1 MKKAYTH
8 RIPLY
13 PWNELSTLIRFINY
27 LVNIVAAMISFYFN
41 KSFLWAI
48 FHFIFGWI
56 YMIYCLL
63 LGRFADGKLI
73 EILTSYF

>member
-1 MKKAYTH
+1 MAKTYTFQ
-8 RIPLY
+8 ISIAPVL
-13 PWNELSTLIRFINY
+13 RFITF
-27 LVNIVAAMISFYFN
+27 LVNIVAVMVSFYFN